1 MNQPNRNSI
10 AVDTLNVLDK
20 LEGGDKT
27 FEQLVKGMSRNRLIH
42 ILSDLR
48 REKLVATV
56 YGKPVQYT
64 MLRKDEE

>member
-1 MNQPNRNSI
+1 MNQPNRNAYS
-10 AVDTLNVLDK
+10 VDLLNVLDL

-48 REKLVATV
+48 HDGLIATV
-56 YGKPVQYT
+56 NGKPVSYT